1 MSASRGA
8 NRSLESYS
16 NTHEFA
22 QLPWQLQLQ
31 YLTESFLR
39 VLNRI
44 EKKRAPKIFA

>member
-1 MSASRGA
+1 MSVSRGT
-8 NRSLESYS
+8 NRDPASYAI
-16 NTHEFA
+16 TLEFA

-44 EKKRAPKIFA
+44 GKK